1 MEMRF
6 TASTL
11 AAATLAIVGLAEGSP
26 YLHRRYANHVPLS
39 PLSFLERAADVH
51 PDRLAV
57 RYGTRSY
64 DYAALHERSRRL
76 AGALQ
81 RLGVRR
87 GDVVAMLAANTP
99 EILEAHFGV
108 PLAGG
113 ILNTINTRLDADTIA
128 YILAHGG
135 ARVFLTD
142 THLAAE
148 VRTALRQLG
157 RGDLVVVDITDDQAA
172 GEEARLG
179 DRSYDELLAD
189 APLADWRL
197 PDDEWDALSLN
208 YTSGT
213 SGRPKGVLYHHRGCY
228 LMALGTIA
236 GWGLPHGARYLY
248 TVPLFHCNGWTHAW
262 ALAIVGG
269 TATLIRQVSAPA
281 VFEAIARD
289 GITHMGGAPV
299 VLAMLADAPEEVRR
313 PLPGPV
319 HFLTAGA
326 PPPAAV
332 LERVEKLG
340 FDVLQVYGLTET
352 TGHVVHCAFEDAWD
366 ALPDAERAALK
377 ARQGVRMPI
386 TEQLSVVDV
395 ETGQEVP
402 ADGETTGEVVIRGNT
417 VMQGYL
423 HDEAATE
430 AAFAGGVFHSGDVAV
445 RHPDGR
451 IELRDRLKDVIIS
464 GGENVS
470 SVEVENV
477 LYRHPAVAVA
487 AVVAQPDER
496 WGEVPCAFVELRPG
510 AAADEAE
517 IIAFCRERLAG
528 FKTPK
533 TVVFG
538 EVPRTSTGKIPKFEL
553 RQRLLAAGADARSS

>member
-1 MEMRF
+1 
-6 TASTL
+6 
-11 AAATLAIVGLAEGSP
+11 
-26 YLHRRYANHVPLS
+26 
-39 PLSFLERAADVH
+39 
-51 PDRLAV
+51 V
-57 RYGTRSY
+57 R
-64 DYAALHERSRRL
+64 
-76 AGALQ
+76 
-81 RLGVRR
+81 
-87 GDVVAMLAANTP
+87 P
-99 EILEAHFGV
+99 
-108 PLAGG
+108 
-113 ILNTINTRLDADTIA
+113 
-128 YILAHGG
+128 
-135 ARVFLTD
+135 
-142 THLAAE
+142 
-148 VRTALRQLG
+148 ALRQLG
-157 RGDLVVVDITDDQAA
+157 RRDVVVVDITDDQAT
-172 GEEARLG
+172 GDDERLG
-179 DRSYDELLAD
+179 DRTYDELLAD
-189 APLADWRL
+189 APLAEWRL

-228 LMALGTIA
+228 LMALGTVA
-236 GWGLPHGARYLY
+236 GWGLPHGVRYLY

-269 TATLIRQVSAPA
+269 TATLIRQVTARDM
-281 VFEAIARD
+281 FEAIARD

-299 VLAMLADAPEEVRR
+299 VLAMLADAPDVDRR

-332 LERVEKLG
+332 LERVERLG
-340 FDVLQVYGLTET
+340 VEVLQVYGLTET
-352 TGHVVHCAFEDAWD
+352 TGHVVHCAWEDAWD
-366 ALPDAERAALK
+366 ALPAGERAALK

-386 TEQLSVVDV
+386 TEEVSVIDT
-395 ETGQEVP
+395 ETGDRVP
-402 ADGETTGEVVIRGNT
+402 ADGVTPGEVVIRGNT

-423 HDEAATE
+423 HDPAATE

-445 RHPDGR
+445 QHPDGR

-487 AVVAQPDER
+487 AVVARPDPK

-510 AAADEAE
+510 ASATEAE

-533 TVVFG
+533 AVVFG
-538 EVPRTSTGKIPKFEL
+538 DVPRTSTGKIPKYEL
-553 RQRLLAAGADARSS
+553 RERLRLVSG

>member
-6 TASTL
+6 TAGKL
-11 AAATLAIVGLAEGSP
+11 AAATLAIVGLAEGTG

-39 PLSFLERAADVH
+39 PLSFLARAADVH
-51 PDRLAV
+51 PERLAV

-64 DYAALHERSRRL
+64 DFAAVHQRSRSL
-76 AGALQ
+76 AGALR
-81 RLGVRR
+81 RLGVGR

-99 EILEAHFGV
+99 EIFEAHFGV

-128 YILAHGG
+128 YILDHGR

-142 THLAAE
+142 THLARE
-148 VRTALRQLG
+148 VRPALRRLG
-157 RGDLVVVDITDDQAA
+157 RSDLVVVDITDDQAT
-172 GEEARLG
+172 GDEERLG
-179 DRSYDELLAD
+179 DRTYDELLTE
-189 APLADWRL
+189 APPAEWRL
-197 PDDEWDALSLN
+197 PEDEWDALSLN

-228 LMALGTIA
+228 LMALGTVA

-269 TATLIRQVSAPA
+269 SATLIRQVTAPA
-281 VFEAIARD
+281 MFEAIARD

-299 VLAMLADAPEEVRR
+299 VLAMLADAPEEERR

-332 LERVEKLG
+332 LERVERLG
-340 FDVLQVYGLTET
+340 IEVLQVYGLTET
-352 TGHVVHCAFEDAWD
+352 TGHVVHCAWEEAWD

-386 TEQLSVVDV
+386 TEEVAVLDL
-395 ETGQEVP
+395 ETGQPVP
-402 ADGETTGEVVIRGNT
+402 ADGATPGEVVIRGNT

-423 HDEAATE
+423 HDPDATE

-445 RHPDGR
+445 LHPDGR

-487 AVVAQPDER
+487 AVVARPDER

-510 AAADEAE
+510 ASADEAE
-517 IIAFCRERLAG
+517 LIAFCRERLAG

-533 TVVFG
+533 AIVFG
-538 EVPRTSTGKIPKFEL
+538 EVPRTSTGKIPKYEL
-553 RQRLLAAGADARSS
+553 RRRLETRAAG